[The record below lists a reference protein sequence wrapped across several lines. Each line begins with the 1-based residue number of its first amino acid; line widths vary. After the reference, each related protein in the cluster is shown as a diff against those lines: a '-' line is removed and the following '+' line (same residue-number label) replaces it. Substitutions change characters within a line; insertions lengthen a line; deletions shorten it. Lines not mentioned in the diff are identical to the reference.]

1 MKQLLEIGGI
11 LVMPINDQLVQVRR
25 LAENSW
31 TVTNLLSVSFA
42 SLLMPGQDLV
52 DDVVLPPLVPDSLQ
66 SLCRFR
72 IRALLQRQVRSE
84 HPQLWQR
91 SRKHPKL
98 KKRTPVFRRCVV
110 PIFEE
115 SDDSDAQS
123 LPDAADAAVAGEEEP
138 EQPEED
144 DEQQPEPSPR
154 GSPTVSSRRAATV
167 RRPDSSESPERE
179 GRAKTKREKFDSGV
193 SDLCESSN
201 EASPSQST
209 VAVAA
214 DSTVEDRESAS
225 SSSTTSLDLTNDRS
239 SPMDSQMVPLS
250 EGNGA
255 IGNDNG
261 EANPREYPGRRAL
274 RGIGLFPNS
283 MTGDRDR
290 AALVLFEGRLS
301 SHESNDD
308 DKDSDQDS
316 SDSEEFDDRHV
327 APPENY
333 THHMREKLNEL
344 PLPVALKSFLDYDRS
359 L

>member
-1 MKQLLEIGGI
+1 M
-11 LVMPINDQLVQVRR
+11 
-25 LAENSW
+25 
-31 TVTNLLSVSFA
+31 
-42 SLLMPGQDLV
+42 
-52 DDVVLPPLVPDSLQ
+52 
-66 SLCRFR
+66 
-72 IRALLQRQVRSE
+72 RSE

-239 SPMDSQMVPLS
+239 SPMDSQMVT
-250 EGNGA
+250 
-255 IGNDNG
+255 I
-261 EANPREYPGRRAL
+261 
-274 RGIGLFPNS
+274 
-283 MTGDRDR
+283 
-290 AALVLFEGRLS
+290 
-301 SHESNDD
+301 
-308 DKDSDQDS
+308 
-316 SDSEEFDDRHV
+316 
-327 APPENY
+327 
-333 THHMREKLNEL
+333 
-344 PLPVALKSFLDYDRS
+344 
-359 L
+359 